1 MPGPGA
7 WCGKHNEFCNITSI
21 LPQDCNF
28 HTLLWF
34 LFIITRLQT
43 PDSTNETSL
52 LLRETNKSPPGS
64 LWCYLCHTSQ
74 PGQVLETERREH
86 RTEWKSW
93 NLEREQTQSWCG
105 HCGEEKHW
113 RGDGDTAQTHR
124 PGHGCPGNTGGV
136 SRGGARGGVRSVGSG
151 SWGDREHASLYSD
164 VMTCITLHHSAS
176 LYSDVMTCITLHH
189 SASLSRLPGH
199 CPPPQRVCRSRWPR
213 RGPWS
218 GQRGRSA
225 PSGDPWTPS
234 TKRELRRVGW
244 VSSGIR
250 DNSIISVILLRV
262 QKEIWN

>member
-164 VMTCITLHHSAS
+164 VMTCITLHHPAS

-189 SASLSRLPGH
+189 YILMSWHASLCISVPPPWPLSASPESLPEPLAQTRALEWTEGPL
-199 CPPPQRVCRSRWPR
+199 CPLWGPMDSFYEEGIEKGRVSEL
-213 RGPWS
+213 
-218 GQRGRSA
+218 
-225 PSGDPWTPS
+225 GD
-234 TKRELRRVGW
+234 KR
-244 VSSGIR
+244 
-250 DNSIISVILLRV
+250 
-262 QKEIWN
+262 